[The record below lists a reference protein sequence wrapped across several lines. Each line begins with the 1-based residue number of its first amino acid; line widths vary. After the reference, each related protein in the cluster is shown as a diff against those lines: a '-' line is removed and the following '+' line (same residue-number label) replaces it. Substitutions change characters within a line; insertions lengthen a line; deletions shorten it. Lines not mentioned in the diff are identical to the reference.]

1 MTKIDFDEPSI
12 GNVSAVEVKALTIKT
27 TGRRSGCISCESSD
41 GAAIIARS
49 SDSIGISASGSS
61 TGVSVTATADNGRGV
76 RVRCTTSRT
85 AVGVEARIQGTTGIA
100 VWGVCENS
108 GPDSLGTGVSGSSSG
123 VGGIG
128 VIGHCERGIGVRGSG
143 KIAGRFEGDVE
154 VTGDIQLLNPM
165 NADCAEDFDIF
176 DSETNRVEPGT
187 VMVLTENGSL
197 ESCHK
202 EYDKKVAGI
211 VSGAGGYKPAL
222 VLNRYSQSQNA
233 NQNKKNKTKNKHRL
247 PIALMGKVYCKVDA
261 RNSPI
266 EIGDLLTTSTKKGY
280 AMKADDH
287 AKAFGAVIGKALDS
301 IKGVG
306 MIPVLVTLQ

>member
-1 MTKIDFDEPSI
+1 MTKIDFDEPST
-12 GNVSAVEVKALTIKT
+12 GSVSSDEVKALTINAS
-27 TGRRSGCISCESSD
+27 GRRSVCISCESTD
-41 GAAIIARS
+41 GVTIIAKS
-49 SDSIGISASGSS
+49 NLTGVHGSGSV
-61 TGVSVTATADNGRGV
+61 GVFGASAADDGRGV
-76 RVRCTTSRT
+76 KAVCTTPGLS
-85 AVGVEARIQGTTGIA
+85 VGVEARIKGMVGYAVLGTSQNSNPDSIGHGVGGFSSGGRGTG
-100 VWGVCENS
+100 VVGVCER
-108 GPDSLGTGVSGSSSG
+108 GTGVLG
-123 VGGIG
+123 
-128 VIGHCERGIGVRGSG
+128 RG
-143 KIAGRFEGDVE
+143 KNAGRFEGDVE
-154 VTGDIQLLNPM
+154 VTGDIKLLNPM

-187 VMVLTENGSL
+187 VMVLTENGYL
-197 ESCHK
+197 ESCNK

-233 NQNKKNKTKNKHRL
+233 NQNKKNKIKNKHRL

-287 AKAFGAVIGKALDS
+287 AKAFGAVIGKALNS